1 MSNDNAHSELQV
13 GSETG
18 RQGRCG
24 ADAAQ
29 IYAGLLAALDAL
41 EVEFRI
47 ALKSG
52 PGAGLRTYATSA
64 HGRPRHAGG

>member
-13 GSETG
+13 GSETS
-18 RQGRCG
+18 RHGRCG

-47 ALKSG
+47 ALN
-52 PGAGLRTYATSA
+52 PAQEPA
-64 HGRPRHAGG
+64 

>member
-29 IYAGLLAALDAL
+29 IDAGLLAALDAL

-47 ALKSG
+47 ALILAQE
-52 PGAGLRTYATSA
+52 PA
-64 HGRPRHAGG
+64 